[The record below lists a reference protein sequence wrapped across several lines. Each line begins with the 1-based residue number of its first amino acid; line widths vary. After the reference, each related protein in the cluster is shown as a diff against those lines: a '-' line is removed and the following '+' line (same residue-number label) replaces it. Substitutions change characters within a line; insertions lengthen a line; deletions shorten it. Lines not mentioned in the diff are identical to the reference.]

1 MVGFVAHRGCIHRK
15 ALMCLFLRMR
25 LWNVQSTPPLRRR
38 RGYRKGWCHLPM
50 LDPTLCFDGNQEKQ
64 AYATINDTYH
74 LNVCSGISGRGA
86 VKTMKRLI
94 LIGDLVG
101 HKTKKQHKSK
111 RLTLD
116 DCCILFL

>member
-50 LDPTLCFDGNQEKQ
+50 LDPTLCFDGNKEKQ
-64 AYATINDTYH
+64 AYATINDAYH

-94 LIGDLVG
+94 LMVIWWG
-101 HKTKKQHKSK
+101 TKQKSNT
-111 RLTLD
+111 RARD
-116 DCCILFL
+116 